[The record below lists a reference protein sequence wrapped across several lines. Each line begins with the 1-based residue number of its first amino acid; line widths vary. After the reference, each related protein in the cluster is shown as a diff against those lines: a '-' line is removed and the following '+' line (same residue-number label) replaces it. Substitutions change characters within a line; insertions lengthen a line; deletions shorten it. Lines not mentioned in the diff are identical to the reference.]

1 MSKIVHRPNISG
13 RIIYS
18 VFFTFVVILIVLSGF
33 LERAYAGDL
42 KGELEKIILESEN
55 VEENLKGYLNPFSEI
70 AGTSMSTGIFHRA
83 AANSFPHINLGINV
97 INTDVPSGSRYFT
110 DNNGIKHSTIFG
122 DEKINSSD
130 SFNGFGKNRLSLPIA
145 TFSIGLFTNFEFTLR
160 YTKWDISEIG
170 DISLFGGGIK
180 YELIEMTPGSLIPVE
195 MSVMASY
202 HFFHVDDYLESGA
215 FGMNLIVS
223 RGFQPL
229 PLNIYAGI
237 GYVNSLLLLYTDKI
251 VESGADFGEVSVD
264 GVDGLRYQ
272 VGMGFNVMM
281 FNIHADYNFGE
292 YDSFSAGILLEL

>member
-1 MSKIVHRPNISG
+1 MHHPNISG

-18 VFFTFVVILIVLSGF
+18 GLLAIVIIVILLSGVF
-33 LERAYAGDL
+33 KPVYAGDL
-42 KGELEKIILESEN
+42 KAELEKIIRESEN
-55 VEENLKGYLNPFSEI
+55 AEETLKGYLNPFSDI

-83 AANSFPHINLGINV
+83 PANSFPHINAGINV
-97 INTDVPSGSRYFT
+97 ISTAVPSGSRYFT
-110 DNNGIKHSTIFG
+110 DDSGIKHSTIFG
-122 DEKINSSD
+122 KEKINGTD
-130 SFNGFGKNRLSLPIA
+130 SFDGLGNDRLSLPIA

-160 YTKWDISEIG
+160 YTKWDVSEIG

-180 YELIEMTPGSLIPVE
+180 YELIEMVPGSLIPVE

-202 HFFHVDDYLESGA
+202 HFFNVEDYLESGA
-215 FGMNLIVS
+215 FGMNMIIS

-229 PLNIYAGI
+229 PFNIYAGI

-272 VGMGFNVMM
+272 VGIGLDIMM
-281 FNIHADYNFGE
+281 FNLHADYNFGE
-292 YDSFSAGILLEL
+292 YDSISAGIFLEL